1 MVFKK
6 LGING
11 ILGIGILVS
20 ISSTLVA
27 VMSMIN
33 GTYKDEESGKTT
45 NYQITWRFVNAI
57 LRSIAFLMILA
68 LTAYIHLINKTS
80 ALSKDRGWRKLIRIT
95 IIPYGLMA
103 GFNIL
108 NLLAPWG
115 EGAGVHIARVVIE
128 AINLLFSI
136 IQFWSFLTKFVANMS
151 DQSVDHVMTN
161 NPLFKKKA
169 TFLSGGN
176 VPTSELSS
184 MDQLKIDKTAAAVN
198 KGTSTNS
205 KAFGDR
211 QRRRNP
217 PKRRKKRK

>member
-45 NYQITWRFVNAI
+45 NYKTTWRFVNAI

-136 IQFWSFLTKFVANMS
+136 IQFWSFSTKFVANMS
-151 DQSVDHVMTN
+151 DQSVNHVMTN
-161 NPLFKKKA
+161 NPFFKEKA
-169 TFLSGGN
+169 KLLSGGN
-176 VPTSELSS
+176 VPKSELSS
-184 MDQLKIDKTAAAVN
+184 MDQLTIDKTAAAVN
-198 KGTSTNS
+198 KG
-205 KAFGDR
+205 KEAFGER

-217 PKRRKKRK
+217 SKKRKKRK

>member
-136 IQFWSFLTKFVANMS
+136 IQFWSFLTKFGNM
-151 DQSVDHVMTN
+151 
-161 NPLFKKKA
+161 
-169 TFLSGGN
+169 
-176 VPTSELSS
+176 
-184 MDQLKIDKTAAAVN
+184 
-198 KGTSTNS
+198 
-205 KAFGDR
+205 
-211 QRRRNP
+211 
-217 PKRRKKRK
+217 